1 MTEDLR
7 DTWRTPLWAV
17 RLLEARLGVPFDLDV
32 AADAENAKAPRFY
45 TRADDALTLPW
56 TCTAGFGNPPFSRL
70 GEFVDRMITA
80 HHRREDD
87 VGFGLVTLADISTR
101 YWATLERWGA
111 ERVRIAGRWSCE
123 SPDPTLKSDGGARMP
138 MALWTLSHP
147 LTVERAKMLYG
158 GNRARR

>member
-7 DTWRTPLWAV
+7 DTWCTPLWGV

-32 AADAENAKAPRFY
+32 AASATNAKAPRYY
-45 TRADDALTLPW
+45 TRDDDALSLPW
-56 TCTAGFGNPPFSRL
+56 ACTAGFMNPPFSLL

-80 HHRREDD
+80 HHRHEAD

-101 YWATLERWGA
+101 YWAQLERWGA

-123 SPDPTLKSDGGARMP
+123 SPDASVASSSARMP
-138 MALWTLSHP
+138 MALWTMQHP

-158 GNRARR
+158 GGHARR

>member
-1 MTEDLR
+1 MTEALR

-32 AADAENAKAPRFY
+32 AADAENAKAPRYY
-45 TRADDALTLPW
+45 TRHADALSLPW

-70 GEFVDRMITA
+70 GEFVDRAIRA
-80 HHRREDD
+80 HEAHEAE

-101 YWATLERWGA
+101 YWATLERHGA
-111 ERVRIAGRWSCE
+111 ERIRIAGRWSCE
-123 SPDPTLKSDGGARMP
+123 SPDATVASSSARMP
-138 MALWTLSHP
+138 MALWVLQHP

-158 GNRARR
+158 GPHVRR